1 MGQYKMAVFL
11 GVRADDVPAL
21 LRGDDGEGLLD
32 AYDTTQQR
40 TRDASGILRPWH
52 AIVETVEPPA
62 PMVGVCLAINDDD
75 VPGARVVGGEPV
87 DLRELMCSPD
97 ADAAYRAWG
106 DFVAWCAGRGVELP
120 VARVWLVNVEVA

>member
-52 AIVETVEPPA
+52 AIVETAEPPA
-62 PMVGVCLAINDDD
+62 PMVGVCLAINADD

-120 VARVWLVNVEVA
+120 VAQVWLVMMEVA

>member
-32 AYDTTQQR
+32 AYDATQER

-52 AIVETVEPPA
+52 TIVETYEPPA
-62 PMVGVCLAINDDD
+62 PMVGVCLAISADD
-75 VPGARVVGGEPV
+75 VPGARVVGREPV
-87 DLRELMCSPD
+87 DLRELLCSPV

-106 DFVAWCAGRGVELP
+106 DFVSWCAGQGVELP
-120 VARVWLVNVEVA
+120 VARVWLVMMEVA

>member
-21 LRGDDGEGLLD
+21 LCGDDDEGLLD

-52 AIVETVEPPA
+52 TIVETVEPPA
-62 PMVGVCLAINDDD
+62 PMVGVCLAINADD
-75 VPGARVVGGEPV
+75 VPGARVVGWEPV
-87 DLRELMCSPD
+87 DLRDLMCSPV

-106 DFVAWCAGRGVELP
+106 DFVSWCAGQGVELP

>member
-11 GVRADDVPAL
+11 GVRASDVPAL

-62 PMVGVCLAINDDD
+62 PMVGVCLAINAD

-97 ADAAYRAWG
+97 ADAAYLAWG
-106 DFVAWCAGRGVELP
+106 GFVAWCAGRGVELP
-120 VARVWLVNVEVA
+120 VARVWLVMMEVA

>member
-1 MGQYKMAVFL
+1 MGQFKMAVFL
-11 GVRADDVPAL
+11 GVRVDDVPAS
-21 LRGDDGEGLLD
+21 LRDEDEAGLLD
-32 AYDTTQQR
+32 RYDALHPMLPAAR
-40 TRDASGILRPWH
+40 GLKRVWH
-52 AIVETVEPPA
+52 TIVETYEPPA
-62 PMVGVCLAINDDD
+62 PMVGVCLAINADD

-106 DFVAWCAGRGVELP
+106 DFVSWCAGQGVELP

>member
-52 AIVETVEPPA
+52 AIVETAEPPA
-62 PMVGVCLAINDDD
+62 PMVGVCLAINADDGR
-75 VPGARVVGGEPV
+75 GARVVGGEPV

-106 DFVAWCAGRGVELP
+106 GFVAWCAGRGVELP
-120 VARVWLVNVEVA
+120 VARVWLVMMEVA

>member
-52 AIVETVEPPA
+52 AIVETAEPPLPWSA
-62 PMVGVCLAINDDD
+62 CASRSTPTTCPA
-75 VPGARVVGGEPV
+75 
-87 DLRELMCSPD
+87 
-97 ADAAYRAWG
+97 RAWSG
-106 DFVAWCAGRGVELP
+106 GSP
-120 VARVWLVNVEVA
+120 

>member
-11 GVRADDVPAL
+11 GVRASDVPAL

-52 AIVETVEPPA
+52 AIVETAEPPA
-62 PMVGVCLAINDDD
+62 PMVGVCLAISADD
-75 VPGARVVGGEPV
+75 VPGARVVGWEPV

-106 DFVAWCAGRGVELP
+106 GFVAWCAGRGVELP
-120 VARVWLVNVEVA
+120 VARVWLVMMEVA